1 MVDQNVFTGNLG
13 RDPEIR
19 YTTGGKAVASFS
31 IGNTPRR
38 QNRQTGE
45 WEDGKTVWHRVEVWD
60 TLAENVAA
68 SIKKGNHVM
77 VIGNL
82 VQEEYTD
89 KQGQQKESWKVRADN
104 VALSLRNQRVQ
115 NVERA
120 SSGVS
125 ASRGGGSSAPA
136 VSSVPEDD
144 DTPF

>member
-19 YTTGGKAVASFS
+19 YTQNGKAVASFS

-38 QNRQTGE
+38 QNRQTQE

-60 TLAENVAA
+60 ALAENVAA
-68 SIKKGNHVM
+68 SIRKGTHVA

-104 VALSLRNQRVQ
+104 VFVSLRNQRVGSI
-115 NVERA
+115 EKA
-120 SSGVS
+120 SGN
-125 ASRGGGSSAPA
+125 AGGGNRGGGAPA
-136 VSSVPEDD
+136 AVNAPADDD